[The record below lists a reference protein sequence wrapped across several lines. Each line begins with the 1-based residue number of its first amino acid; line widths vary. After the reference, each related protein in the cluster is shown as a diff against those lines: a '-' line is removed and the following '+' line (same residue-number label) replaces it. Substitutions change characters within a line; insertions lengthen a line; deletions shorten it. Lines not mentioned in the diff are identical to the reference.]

1 MHDRP
6 IIALDF
12 SHAKRSGCF
21 FRKKFPKEE
30 ALFVKVGME
39 LFLRRRTSDCS
50 LGLKNKD
57 TMFSWI

>member
-6 IIALDF
+6 IALDF
-12 SHAKRSGCF
+12 PTQKEVAV
-21 FRKKFPKEE
+21 FRKFPKEE

-39 LFLRRRTSDCS
+39 LFTQKDQRLFA
-50 LGLKNKD
+50 GLKNKD

>member
-12 SHAKRSGCF
+12 PTQKKWLF
-21 FRKKFPKEE
+21 LEKFPKEE

-39 LFLRRRTSDCS
+39 LYAEGPAIVRWLKARTRCFLGFKIT
-50 LGLKNKD
+50 
-57 TMFSWI
+57 